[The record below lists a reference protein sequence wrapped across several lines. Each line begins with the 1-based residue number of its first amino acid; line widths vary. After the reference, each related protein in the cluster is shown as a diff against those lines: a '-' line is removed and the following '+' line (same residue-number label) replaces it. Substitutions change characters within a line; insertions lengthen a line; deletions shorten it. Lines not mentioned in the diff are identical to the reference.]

1 MDGPKKMPTARM
13 LEAISFNKKIRLFS
27 SQFGG
32 SNPRSDSSVCLG
44 LWQGWHP
51 MLGAGKEAAAKLS

>member
-13 LEAISFNKKIRLFS
+13 LEAINFNKKIRLFS

-32 SNPRSDSSVCLG
+32 SNPRSDSSF
-44 LWQGWHP
+44 WQGWHP
-51 MLGAGKEAAAKLS
+51 MLGAGKEAAANLS